1 MPTTTHRDTI
11 NASADEVYALFSAF
25 GDNRWMGVDVSLE
38 GEGVGAIRKVTLPS
52 GVATEVCEDL
62 DPSTR
67 SMQYGLLD
75 GNPFPCTDY
84 HGRITVTPIDAD
96 SCALEWSSSY
106 EADDPASVDEQLTA
120 FLKGAAGA
128 LKRYAEK
135 NRP

>member
-1 MPTTTHRDTI
+1 MPATTHRDTI

-25 GDNRWMGVDVSLE
+25 GDNRWMGVEVALE
-38 GEGVGAIRKVTLPS
+38 GDGVGAIRKVTLPS
-52 GVATEVCEDL
+52 GVATEVCEEL

-67 SMQYGLLD
+67 TMQYGLID

-96 SCALEWSSSY
+96 SCALEWTSTY
-106 EADDPASVDEQLTA
+106 EAEDPAFVDEQLSA

-135 NRP
+135 TRP